1 MSISAIRSSA
11 IANPMTE
18 TSRPPAVTIAPA
30 VPLTSTGLT
39 TTPGRLNIAARPATP
54 AAPRSAAETSGRA
67 GPPSARSIAS
77 GSRTPTRPARSPFL
91 AAAKNASTT
100 RR

>member
-1 MSISAIRSSA
+1 MSISTIRPA
-11 IANPMTE
+11 ANVNPMTE
-18 TSRPPAVTIAPA
+18 TSCPPRVTTAPA
-30 VPLTSTGLT
+30 APLTSTGRT
-39 TTPGRLNIAARPATP
+39 TTPGWLNIAARPAT
-54 AAPRSAAETSGRA
+54 AVAPRSAAEASGRA
-67 GPPSARSIAS
+67 NPPSARSIAS